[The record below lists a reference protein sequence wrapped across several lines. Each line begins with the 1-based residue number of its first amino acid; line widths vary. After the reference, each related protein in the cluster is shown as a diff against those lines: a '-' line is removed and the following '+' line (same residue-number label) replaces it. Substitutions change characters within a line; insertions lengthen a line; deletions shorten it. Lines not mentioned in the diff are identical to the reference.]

1 MRLLRLADVEQS
13 RNDRV
18 FSYSRITASLLATI
32 AIAAGVA
39 LLLRAYSANWKAGYY
54 LAAVIILF
62 AALLKTFVTA
72 RFRPSNW
79 LVRMTDLGIFIQF
92 RSYLNYHLP
101 ADDLTVVFLSF
112 GEICS
117 ARFVRERAQVSDAE
131 GNPTTQTLRHVELE
145 LAGDVGPLAT
155 ALETELVEKA
165 PTVKHWYGR
174 SSTLYEDHPVQMQSP
189 PFLRLRWQAVPGAHK
204 FLDALSSYT
213 TISDPVLISQDFT
226 HLESLTPEE
235 QRKRLRDLAQRGET
249 ISAIYLAPRLYGFG
263 LEEAREKINALRQNA
278 SAAV

>member
-79 LVRMTDLGIFIQF
+79 LVRMTDVGVFIQF

-101 ADDLTVVFLSF
+101 ADDLTVVFVSF
-112 GEICS
+112 GEIRS
-117 ARFVRERAQVSDAE
+117 ARLIRERV
-131 GNPTTQTLRHVELE
+131 TTPDLQGHGTETQFLCYVELE
-145 LAGDVGPLAT
+145 LAGDVAPVAK
-155 ALETELVEKA
+155 ALEAEITERA
-165 PTVKHWYGR
+165 PTEKRWYGT
-174 SSTLYEDHPVQMQSP
+174 SSTLYQDHPVRMQSP
-189 PFLRLRWQAVPGAHK
+189 PFLRIRWQVVPGMRK
-204 FLDALSSYT
+204 FLDALRPYT
-213 TISDPVLISQDFT
+213 NIADPLP
-226 HLESLTPEE
+226 LTPDGAHP
-235 QRKRLRDLAQRGET
+235 QSRSRDDPQQPLRDTE
-249 ISAIYLAPRLYGFG
+249 P
-263 LEEAREKINALRQNA
+263 
-278 SAAV
+278 